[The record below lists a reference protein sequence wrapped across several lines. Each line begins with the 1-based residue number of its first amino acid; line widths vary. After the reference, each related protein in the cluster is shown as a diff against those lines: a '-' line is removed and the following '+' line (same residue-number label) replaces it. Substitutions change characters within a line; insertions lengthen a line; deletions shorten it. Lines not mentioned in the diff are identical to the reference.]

1 MLEKVNINIF
11 QAINAYAGQNSLV
24 DCLAIIMAKY
34 LPLLF
39 MVWLLYLWFRGDK
52 QRKNYALFA
61 GYSAVA
67 GLLINFIIATFYFHP
82 RPFMMNL
89 GRLLVPHKPET
100 SFPSDHTTFMLSIAF
115 MLSYFKETRKSGLVL
130 SVLGL
135 LGGLSRVFSGLHFPL
150 DIAGSF
156 IVSLSASTLV
166 WLFKDKL
173 NLANAYIISIYSKIR
188 SKRTK
193 C

>member
-1 MLEKVNINIF
+1 MLEKININIF
-11 QAINAYAGQNSLV
+11 QAINAYAGQNSIV

-34 LPLLF
+34 LPLF
-39 MVWLLYLWFRGDK
+39 FIFWLLYLWFRGNN
-52 QRKNYALFA
+52 QRKKYALFA
-61 GYSAVA
+61 GYSAVV
-67 GLLINFIIATFYFHP
+67 GLLINFIIAIFYFHP

-89 GRLLVPHKPET
+89 GRLLVSHKPDT

-130 SVLGL
+130 SLLGL

-156 IVSLSASTLV
+156 IVSLFSSILV

-173 NLANAYIISIYSKIR
+173 SLVNAYIISIYSKIVR
-188 SKRTK
+188 KGSE

>member
-1 MLEKVNINIF
+1 MLENININIF
-11 QAINAYAGQNSLV
+11 QALNAYAGQNSIV

-39 MVWLLYLWFRGDK
+39 IVWLLYLWFRGNK

-61 GYSAVA
+61 GYSAVI

-82 RPFMMNL
+82 RPFMVDL
-89 GRLLVPHKPET
+89 GRLLIPHKPET

-135 LGGLSRVFSGLHFPL
+135 LGGLARVFSGLHFPL

-156 IVSLSASTLV
+156 IVSLFASTLV
-166 WLFKDKL
+166 WFFKNKL
-173 NLANAYIISIYSKIR
+173 SLVNAYIISLYSKIT
-188 SKRTK
+188 TK
-193 C
+193 SAKC